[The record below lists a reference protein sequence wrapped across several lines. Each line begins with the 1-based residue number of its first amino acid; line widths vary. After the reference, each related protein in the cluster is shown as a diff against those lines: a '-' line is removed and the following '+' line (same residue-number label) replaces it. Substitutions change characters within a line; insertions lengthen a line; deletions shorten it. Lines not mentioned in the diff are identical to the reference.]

1 VLEHESGTAEATV
14 SPASSLTAVRPFAE
28 PARITREAALARALA
43 AGAPVSNR
51 GVVRVLAR
59 EDSDLGIVDPW
70 APDRYPAAAAAPDPA
85 GSPSTPSG
93 ELGAY
98 FRAEII
104 KWLERFAA
112 APSLEGKGSGF
123 DELLGSGSS
132 GPEGTRRRV
141 NNYTTCNDTT
151 IQIFAKAA
159 NAVNAKA
166 GYKLPKK
173 PEFKYIGVVARASD
187 FGAPAIAE
195 KAGAWVSAGSG
206 GAPEK
211 GDLVLFVNAKG
222 GTFPEHI
229 GFFYGKA
236 ATKTEPSAVPPPDPD
251 GADVWMTID
260 GGQGQKGKWD
270 EKLKDAETNPQGYV
284 AGSAAESILK
294 RERWHLKDGRI
305 EGEPNQPGGYKKVLG
320 WVKVD
325 KLIDPA
331 RIPAK

>member
-1 VLEHESGTAEATV
+1 MPEREIETAGATV
-14 SPASSLTAVRPFAE
+14 APAPLVAAAPASL
-28 PARITREAALARALA
+28 PARVTHQAALARALA

-59 EDSDLGIVDPW
+59 EDADLGIVDPW
-70 APDRYPAAAAAPDPA
+70 AHDHYSSEPAPAQSTASAPA
-85 GSPSTPSG
+85 Q
-93 ELGAY
+93 ELGSY

-104 KWLERFAA
+104 KWLEKFAA
-112 APSLEGKGSGF
+112 APSLEGKGTGF

-132 GPEGTRRRV
+132 GPERTRKSF

-159 NAVNAKA
+159 TLVNVKA

-173 PEFKYIGVVARASD
+173 PEFKYIGVVRRASD
-187 FGAPAIAE
+187 FGAPEIA
-195 KAGAWVSAGSG
+195 KQGDAWVDAGG
-206 GAPEK
+206 GGHPEK

-222 GTFPEHI
+222 GTYPEHI
-229 GFFYGKA
+229 GFYYGQA
-236 ATKTEPSAVPPPDPD
+236 ATKTDPNAKPPPDPD

-260 GGQGQKGKWD
+260 GGQGKKGRWD
-270 EKLKDAETNPQGYV
+270 EKLKDAEKNPMGYV

-325 KLIDPA
+325 KLIDAA
-331 RIPAK
+331 RIPAARAP